1 MSCKGYAV
9 INECKKRL
17 TTETKKTVRQLKKIN
32 QGIDSHSLTQV
43 AAPDWFLCISIVYQ
57 PITVFHSLTDFLIFA
72 LCLQKPHCSQPF
84 KWKRFFP
91 GILLNGYHALVYN
104 IQIYRHLYLKN
115 KQSLQKAYKIS
126 LLATGVLNSPT
137 RLCIFRQ

>member
-1 MSCKGYAV
+1 MTNY
-9 INECKKRL
+9 NKKNAS
-17 TTETKKTVRQLKKIN
+17 TIN
-32 QGIDSHSLTQV
+32 QSIDSHSLTQV
-43 AAPDWFLCISIVYQ
+43 AALDWFLCISVVYQ
-57 PITVFHSLTDFLIFA
+57 PIRVFHSLRDFLIFA
-72 LCLQKPHCSQPF
+72 LCLQKPHCSQPL

-137 RLCIFRQ
+137 RLCIFGQLHYCCCQQCDVTSVVNR